1 MIPHYVLIDEK
12 AIQERVRD
20 LAQRIAFDLGDR
32 HPIILG
38 LLRGSFV
45 FMADLARELSRL
57 GVEPKVDFISVSHY
71 GTGQALDQGAV
82 LRQNA
87 ILDLAGQTL
96 LVVDDI
102 LDTGKS
108 LAVVLE
114 HLKRLN
120 PEWLRVCA
128 FLDKPSRRVVPV
140 HIDYVGF
147 QVPDVWLIGYGLDLE
162 EEGRALPYIGAVEET

>member
-1 MIPHYVLIDEK
+1 MISHYVLIDEK
-12 AIQERVRD
+12 AIQERVRN
-20 LAQRIAFDLGDR
+20 LAQRISFDLGGR
-32 HPIILG
+32 NPVILG

-45 FMADLARELSRL
+45 FMADLVRELSRL

-71 GTGQALDQGAV
+71 GAGQAADQEAV
-82 LRQNA
+82 LRQNTT
-87 ILDLAGQTL
+87 LDLEGQAV
-96 LVVDDI
+96 LVVDDV

-114 HLKRLN
+114 HLKRSN